1 MCVHEY
7 TCKFSSAS
15 TSCVE
20 QSSIG
25 KTSFQ
30 MCVFCASYKELQEF
44 CLWGEEKLSVKST
57 GILLAIILVQS
68 GTDFDQRVNNSYLNF
83 TPNQKIDSL
92 H

>member
-20 QSSIG
+20 QSCIG
-25 KTSFQ
+25 KTK
-30 MCVFCASYKELQEF
+30 MCVICASYKELQSPF
-44 CLWGEEKLSVKST
+44 RLWGEEKLSVKST

-68 GTDFDQRVNNSYLNF
+68 VNDFDQRVNNSYLNF